1 MLPKNQTAHTRILIV
16 DDQKLHGLYLK
27 KVLAEEGF
35 ENVEYSN
42 DPLKVLQLVRD
53 FHPEIIVL
61 DLFMPHLD
69 GFQIM
74 EQLAEFRKDHYLP
87 VLALSSE
94 KSSDVRLRAL
104 QSGATDFLNKPYENM
119 EIIFRIRNM
128 IEMRTLHMEVKNQNK
143 ILESKVQDR
152 TKELRDTQLDII
164 RRLAQAAEF
173 RDSDT
178 GMHIIRMS
186 QYCQKFGVAMGMSL
200 PECDLLLHASPLH
213 DIGKIGIPD
222 AILLKPGRL
231 TEEEYEI
238 MKTHTVI
245 GAKLLAGS
253 NSPVMKMAQIIAM
266 THHEKWD
273 GSGYPKQLKGD
284 EIPPEGQI
292 VSICDVFDA
301 LTSDRPYKQAWT
313 SDVAVE
319 EIVRMKSKHFS
330 PIIVDRF
337 LEVLPLIE
345 DIRQKNS
352 DGTT

>member
-1 MLPKNQTAHTRILIV
+1 MYTKEQMAHSRILIV

-27 KVLAEEGF
+27 KILAEEGF
-35 ENVEYSN
+35 KNVEYTN
-42 DPLKVLQLVRD
+42 DSLKVLGLVRD
-53 FHPEIIVL
+53 FQPEIIVL
-61 DLFMPHLD
+61 DIFMPHLD
-69 GFQIM
+69 GFQVM
-74 EQLAEFRKDHYLP
+74 EQLAEFRKEHYLP
-87 VLALSSE
+87 ILALSSE

-119 EIIFRIRNM
+119 EIIFRIHNM
-128 IEMRTLHMEVKNQNK
+128 IEMRCLHMEVKNQNK
-143 ILESKVQDR
+143 ILESRVQER
-152 TKELRDTQLDII
+152 TKELRETQLDII

-178 GMHIIRMS
+178 GLHIIRMS

-213 DIGKIGIPD
+213 DIGKLGIPD

-231 TEEEYEI
+231 TQEEYEI

-253 NSPVMKMAQIIAM
+253 SSPVMKMAQIICI

-273 GSGYPKQLKGD
+273 GTGYPKQLRGE
-284 EIPPEGQI
+284 EIPTVGQI
-292 VSICDVFDA
+292 CSICDVFDA
-301 LTSDRPYKQAWT
+301 LTSDRPYKQAWPV
-313 SDVAVE
+313 DAAVE
-319 EIVRMKSKHFS
+319 EIRHMKETHFS

-337 LEVLPLIE
+337 LEILPLIE
-345 DIRQKNS
+345 DIRNRCIS
-352 DGTT
+352 

>member
-1 MLPKNQTAHTRILIV
+1 MYTKEQMDNSRILIV

-27 KVLAEEGF
+27 KILAEEGF
-35 ENVEYSN
+35 KNVEYAN
-42 DPLKVLQLVRD
+42 DSLKVLGLVRD
-53 FHPEIIVL
+53 FQPEIIVL
-61 DLFMPHLD
+61 DIFMPHLD

-74 EQLAEFRKDHYLP
+74 EQLAEFRREHYLP
-87 VLALSSE
+87 ILALSSE

-119 EIIFRIRNM
+119 EIIFRIHNM
-128 IEMRTLHMEVKNQNK
+128 IEMRSLHMEVKNQNK
-143 ILESKVQDR
+143 ILESKVQER
-152 TKELRDTQLDII
+152 TKELRETQLDII

-178 GMHIIRMS
+178 GLHIIRMS

-213 DIGKIGIPD
+213 DIGKLGIPD
-222 AILLKPGRL
+222 AVLLKPGRL
-231 TEEEYEI
+231 TQEEYEI

-253 NSPVMKMAQIIAM
+253 SSPVMKMAQIICI

-273 GSGYPKQLKGD
+273 GTGYPKQLRGD
-284 EIPPEGQI
+284 EIPVVGQI
-292 VSICDVFDA
+292 CSICDVFDA
-301 LTSDRPYKQAWT
+301 LTSDRPYKQAWPV
-313 SDVAVE
+313 DAAVE
-319 EIVRMKSKHFS
+319 EIRHMKETHFS

-337 LEVLPLIE
+337 LEILPLIE
-345 DIRQKNS
+345 DIRNRCVNS
-352 DGTT
+352 Y

>member
-1 MLPKNQTAHTRILIV
+1 MYTKEQMANSRILIV

-27 KVLAEEGF
+27 KILAEEGF
-35 ENVEYSN
+35 KNVEYSN
-42 DPLKVLQLVRD
+42 DPLKVLGLVRD
-53 FHPEIIVL
+53 FQPEIIVL
-61 DLFMPHLD
+61 DIFMPHLD

-74 EQLAEFRKDHYLP
+74 EQLAEFRKDNYLP
-87 VLALSSE
+87 ILALSAE
-94 KSSDVRLRAL
+94 KSSDIRLRAL
-104 QSGATDFLNKPYENM
+104 QSGSTDFLNKPYENM

-128 IEMRTLHMEVKNQNK
+128 IEMRSLHMEVKSQNK
-143 ILESKVQDR
+143 ILESKVQER
-152 TKELRDTQLDII
+152 TKELRETQLDII

-213 DIGKIGIPD
+213 DIGKLGIPD
-222 AILLKPGRL
+222 SILLKPGRL
-231 TEEEYEI
+231 TQDEYEI

-253 NSPVMKMAQIIAM
+253 SSPVMKMAQIICI

-273 GSGYPKQLKGD
+273 GTGYPKQLRGD
-284 EIPPEGQI
+284 EIPPIGQI
-292 VSICDVFDA
+292 CSICDVFDA
-301 LTSDRPYKQAWT
+301 LTSDRPYKQAWPI
-313 SDVAVE
+313 DAAVE
-319 EIVRMKSKHFS
+319 EIGHMKETHFS

-337 LEVLPLIE
+337 LEILPLIE
-345 DIRQKNS
+345 DIRKRCSN
-352 DGTT
+352 